1 MCVCVC
7 ACVRV
12 CVRTRVLEERG
23 LLHRHDR
30 NANGQ
35 CAKMA
40 ASTEKVTIDDATENS
55 VFTSF
60 KRDEN
65 KLADL
70 KYAITALNE
79 GYNKMNVIL
88 TKIVDLNARSSVI
101 FSEATCTTVPVEKY
115 VVASI
120 FQKGIDVLEHYVH
133 SENKIKVP
141 ADVRQRNA
149 LCKLLCF
156 LTEGEYSPYLH

>member
-1 MCVCVC
+1 MRACVCV
-7 ACVRV
+7 
-12 CVRTRVLEERG
+12 LGG
-23 LLHRHDR
+23 LFHPHDR
-30 NANGQ
+30 YANSQ

-40 ASTEKVTIDDATENS
+40 ASTEKVKIVDETENS
-55 VFTSF
+55 VFASF
-60 KRDEN
+60 RRDEN

-101 FSEATCTTVPVEKY
+101 FSEATCTTTPVEKY

-120 FQKGIDVLEHYVH
+120 FQKGIDVLEHFVH

-156 LTEGEYSPYLH
+156 LTEGEYVFSAW

>member
-1 MCVCVC
+1 MCVG
-7 ACVRV
+7 
-12 CVRTRVLEERG
+12 EG
-23 LLHRHDR
+23 GFLHRHDR
-30 NANGQ
+30 YANSQ

-40 ASTEKVTIDDATENS
+40 ASAKKVKIDDATENS
-55 VFTSF
+55 VFAIF

-120 FQKGIDVLEHYVH
+120 FKKGIDVLEHYVH
-133 SENKIKVP
+133 SEDKIKVP

-156 LTEGEYSPYLH
+156 LTEGE